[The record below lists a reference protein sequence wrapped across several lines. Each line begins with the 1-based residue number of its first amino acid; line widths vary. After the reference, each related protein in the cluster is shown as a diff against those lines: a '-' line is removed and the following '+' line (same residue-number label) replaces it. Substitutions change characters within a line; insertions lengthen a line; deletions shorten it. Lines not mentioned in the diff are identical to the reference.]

1 MLCSKQNV
9 LIFFHTFLGAE
20 TVYGVIGS
28 SDIGIF

>member
-9 LIFFHTFLGAE
+9 LVIFYMLLDVE